1 MNYAQILASKLDSH
15 IHDLNYFFS
24 ISSSSFLSLSL
35 SNELFSSF
43 FLLHLSVLQFMLKTI

>member
-1 MNYAQILASKLDSH
+1 MNYAQIFASKLDRD

-24 ISSSSFLSLSL
+24 IFSSSFLSLSL
-35 SNELFSSF
+35 SNEFFSSF